1 MLSHW
6 YSRVADGGPSWDNG
20 YHDGKTWAEE
30 DLSRL
35 SLWMELCRL
44 EYLRR
49 KNPSDGSLK
58 RLGSRGTWECYF
70 LKWEDQDEEQV
81 GSGMDQCCPTE
92 LWWWKC
98 PISVLHGAI
107 EHLKYGFCKLISF
120 NFYWFSFE
128 QMHVVR
134 GYRIGQYMWKGIP
147 SLMSEHEE
155 VGAAR
160 GDHSFQILV
169 RSVKKEGKTQK
180 WMWDYFPLW
189 L

>member
-1 MLSHW
+1 ME
-6 YSRVADGGPSWDNG
+6 AQ
-20 YHDGKTWAEE
+20 AEIMATTMG
-30 DLSRL
+30 R
-35 SLWMELCRL
+35 RG
-44 EYLRR
+44 RR
-49 KNPSDGSLK
+49 KTCQGLVSEWNCADWNIWEGRIHSDSSLK